1 MGNIDQLMQ
10 GDFNNDPEYEEEWE
24 VITSAKGKYTLSKL
38 QARVLMQ
45 EMANG
50 NRGVIPFK
58 TFAISIPYIVE
69 FYRVKRFLKDAKQL
83 PERASEK
90 PYEPIPAEKWE
101 KIKRELF
108 INWAK

>member
-1 MGNIDQLMQ
+1 MRESFD
-10 GDFNNDPEYEEEWE
+10 NDPEFEEEWE

-50 NRGVIPFK
+50 NRGIIPFK

-83 PERASEK
+83 PARASEK
-90 PYEPIPAEKWE
+90 PFEPMPDEKWQ
-101 KIKRELF
+101 KIKKELF
-108 INWAK
+108 SRWDSKK